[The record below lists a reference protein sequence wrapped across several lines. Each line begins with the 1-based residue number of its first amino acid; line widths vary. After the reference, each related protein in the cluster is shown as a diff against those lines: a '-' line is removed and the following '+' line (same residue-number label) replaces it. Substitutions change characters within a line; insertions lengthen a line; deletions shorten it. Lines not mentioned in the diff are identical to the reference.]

1 MRKTAET
8 RPFLLLFWPAGPGSE
23 ANEAHKCIIN
33 LRLKNYHLCLSITF
47 VQLSGN
53 FMAYLDVMVVVT
65 IGFEE
70 FIFCKRKIKSGQIK
84 RLACQRTQKI
94 YGIIHSSH
102 IYPIQFNPTKLLPHK
117 NWSLT
122 PLSSIQI
129 QIFLVSAREGVCI
142 KHSFIKKIPSRIWKQ
157 HHLHLTTSVYL

>member
-1 MRKTAET
+1 MHAQTAET

-23 ANEAHKCIIN
+23 ANEAHKYIIN

-84 RLACQRTQKI
+84 RLACQRAQKI
-94 YGIIHSSH
+94 YGIIHSSP
-102 IYPIQFNPTKLLPHK
+102 IYPIQFNPTKLLHLK

-122 PLSSIQI
+122 PLSSMTASLGMKSMLDYVGAYILPQ
-129 QIFLVSAREGVCI
+129 QPTRQ
-142 KHSFIKKIPSRIWKQ
+142 KHN
-157 HHLHLTTSVYL
+157 